1 MRAGGF
7 VRALSGL
14 LAGGL
19 VVLVLAL
26 LAAWF
31 VADGRGAP
39 GPGASTLGWHI
50 AAAVL
55 AVIGQWQ
62 ADRRPGRDGT
72 VAALLVIGVTSAV
85 LAAQWLF

>member
-31 VADGRGAP
+31 VADRRGAP
-39 GPGASTLGWHI
+39 GPGVGTLAWHI

-55 AVIGQWQ
+55 AVAGQWH
-62 ADRRPGRDGT
+62 ADHHPGRDGT
-72 VAALLVIGVTSAV
+72 VAALLVIGVTSVV
-85 LAAQWLF
+85 LAVQWLV